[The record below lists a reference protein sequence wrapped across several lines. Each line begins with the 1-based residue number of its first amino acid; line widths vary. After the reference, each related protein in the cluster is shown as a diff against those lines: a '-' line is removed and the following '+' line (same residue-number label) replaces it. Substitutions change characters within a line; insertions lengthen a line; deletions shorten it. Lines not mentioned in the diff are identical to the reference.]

1 MFLITYVDNNEK
13 EYVIQL
19 ELAEEQTMKE
29 GTTLTIIQNI
39 IDFILHID
47 EHLVEII
54 KNFGGW
60 SYGIVFLIVF
70 VETGIVIFPFL
81 PGDSLLFASGA
92 LAALGAFNIVLLFI
106 IIFFAA
112 VIGDTVNYH
121 IGRKVGTT
129 ISQRSFMGRL
139 INQEKMMRAEGFFN
153 KHGGK
158 TIMIARFMPFIRT
171 FIPFVAGASRMNYR
185 YFLIYNVLGAA
196 LWVGICTILGY
207 FFGNI
212 PIVKDNFSTVL
223 LAIIFISVLPA
234 IIGVIR
240 GQLKKE

>member
-1 MFLITYVDNNEK
+1 MYIK
-13 EYVIQL
+13 
-19 ELAEEQTMKE
+19 MKV
-29 GTTLTIIQNI
+29 GTALTLIQNI

-60 SYGIVFLIVF
+60 SYGILFLIVF
-70 VETGIVIFPFL
+70 VETGVVIFPFL

-92 LAALGAFNIVLLFI
+92 LAAMGAFNIVLLL
-106 IIFFAA
+106 IIFFTAA

-129 ISQRSFMGRL
+129 ISNNSFMGKL
-139 INQEKMMRAEGFFN
+139 INQEKMQKAEAFFN

-158 TIMIARFMPFIRT
+158 TIVIARFMPFIRT

-185 YFLIYNVLGAA
+185 YFLIYNVAGAA

-212 PIVKDNFSTVL
+212 PIIKDNFSTVL
-223 LAIIFISVLPA
+223 LAIIFVSVLPP
-234 IIGVIR
+234 IIGMIR
-240 GQLKKE
+240 GKLKEG

>member
-19 ELAEEQTMKE
+19 ELAEEKTMKE

-129 ISQRSFMGRL
+129 ISHRSFMGRL
-139 INQEKMMRAEGFFN
+139 INQDKMMRAEGFFN

-171 FIPFVAGASRMNYR
+171 FIPFVAGASQMNYR

>member
-1 MFLITYVDNNEK
+1 MGTNLTF
-13 EYVIQL
+13 IQ
-19 ELAEEQTMKE
+19 T
-29 GTTLTIIQNI
+29 I

-54 KNFGGW
+54 QNFGGW
-60 SYGIVFLIVF
+60 SYGILFLIVF
-70 VETGIVIFPFL
+70 VETGVVIFPFL

-92 LAALGAFNIVLLFI
+92 LAAMGAFNIVFLMI
-106 IIFFAA
+106 VFFVAA

-121 IGRKVGTT
+121 IGMKVGTT
-129 ISQRSFMGRL
+129 ISRNSFMGKL
-139 INQEKMMRAEGFFN
+139 INQEKMTKAENFFN

-158 TIMIARFMPFIRT
+158 TIVIARFMPFIRT

-185 YFLIYNVLGAA
+185 YFLIYNVTGAA

-223 LAIIFISVLPA
+223 LLIIFISVLPA
-234 IIGVIR
+234 IIGIVR
-240 GQLKKE
+240 GKLQKN